1 MHAATMAT
9 NLELVSLDPQQLAQM
24 NMTPEQLLST
34 VYGLGQFQEMFTYQ
48 DVQMLELERDTI
60 STEVKMQKIVL
71 FCIEKIIDCLGQAS
85 PDGQAVRDFT
95 AQISKENLFTLQ
107 QDVVRRVSELLSNP
121 DAGAPDEQTRR

>member
-1 MHAATMAT
+1 M
-9 NLELVSLDPQQLAQM
+9 
-24 NMTPEQLLST
+24 
-34 VYGLGQFQEMFTYQ
+34 
-48 DVQMLELERDTI
+48 
-60 STEVKMQKIVL
+60 L

>member
-24 NMTPEQLLST
+24 NMTPEQLLSW

-60 STEVKMQKIVL
+60 STEVKM
-71 FCIEKIIDCLGQAS
+71 
-85 PDGQAVRDFT
+85 
-95 AQISKENLFTLQ
+95 
-107 QDVVRRVSELLSNP
+107 
-121 DAGAPDEQTRR
+121 